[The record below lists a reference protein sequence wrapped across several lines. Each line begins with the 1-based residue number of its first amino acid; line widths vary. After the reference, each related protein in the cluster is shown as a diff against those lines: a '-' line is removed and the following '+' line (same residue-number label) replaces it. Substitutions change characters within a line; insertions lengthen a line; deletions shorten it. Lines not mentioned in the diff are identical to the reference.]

1 MGKLIVSFIGNLYKI
16 GKLLLSLGVLNAVFS
31 VYIWRH
37 DLLLGAMFVDTR
49 KFTLAI
55 TSL

>member
-1 MGKLIVSFIGNLYKI
+1 MGKLIVSFICNLYKI

-37 DLLLGAMFVDTR
+37 DLLLGAIFVDNR